1 MEKDIEL
8 ILINISGEDRPGLT
22 SALTEILAK
31 YEANILISVRL
42 TSITRCRLAYCSRPI
57 AAGAVI

>member
-31 YEANILISVRL
+31 YEANILDIGQIPCARFL
-42 TSITRCRLAYCSRPI
+42 
-57 AAGAVI
+57 

>member
-31 YEANILISVRL
+31 YEANILDIGHREALSYHML
-42 TSITRCRLAYCSRPI
+42 DYLKTQGFSPDK
-57 AAGAVI
+57 

>member
-31 YEANILISVRL
+31 YEANILDIGQADIHHTLSL
-42 TSITRCRLAYCSRPI
+42 GILF
-57 AAGAVI
+57 